1 MALKQNTYKNFFLF
15 KLDSLCVTHVKL
27 HFLSCKPNLKA
38 HVLAASRSEVDFTP
52 FKQQRLLNSSVP
64 QPTYGLLFFA
74 I

>member
-1 MALKQNTYKNFFLF
+1 M
-15 KLDSLCVTHVKL
+15 CGTHVKL